1 MTKYEKI
8 AKEELKRKNAEMR
21 AEVYRKNLDIYE
33 IAQKAGVHVQT
44 VYNILEKDNPK
55 SFWSTSYLSVYN
67 VILDIS
73 ENAKDQYFS
82 QLSEFRVILKIK
94 NIYQWQ
100 AATAAGIKPQTLRN
114 ALMKKSILKINTFLS
129 IKYFIQDL

>member
-1 MTKYEKI
+1 MTKYEEK
-8 AKEELKRKNAEMR
+8 AKADIKQKNAEMR
-21 AEVYRKNLDIYE
+21 AEVYRKNLNLYE
-33 IAQKAGVHVQT
+33 IAKNAGVHVQT

-55 SFWSTSYLSVYN
+55 SFWSLSYISVYN
-67 VILDIS
+67 EIFRIR
-73 ENAKDQYFS
+73 ENAKEQYFS
-82 QLSEFRVILKIK
+82 QLEEFRVILKIK

-100 AATAAGIKPQTLRN
+100 AAIAAGINHQTLRN